1 MYTGGRTTLQCVA
14 MGQGREDIYGRK
26 DNTSMCSHGTREG
39 GCIREEGQHF
49 NVQPWD
55 KGGRMYT
62 GGRTT
67 LQCAAMGQGREDV
80 YGRKDNTSMC
90 SHGTR
95 EGGCIWRKDNTSMC
109 SHGTREGGCIQEEGQ
124 HFNVQ
129 PWDKG
134 GRMYMGRRTTLQCA
148 AMGQGSEDVYGTKD
162 NTSMCSH
169 GTREGGC
176 IREEGQHFNVQPC
189 DKGGRMYTGG
199 RTTLQCAAMGQG
211 REDVYG
217 RKDNTSMCSHGTREG
232 GCIREEGQHFN
243 VQPWDK
249 GGRMYMGGRTTLQ
262 CAAMGQ
268 GREDVY
274 GRKDNT
280 SMCSHATREGGCI
293 REEGQHFNV
302 QPWDKGGRII
312 REEGQHFNVQP
323 WDKGGR
329 MYTGGRTTLQCA
341 AMGQGREDYT
351 GGRTTLQCAAMGQGR
366 EDVYGRKDNTSMCSH
381 GTREGGCIREEGQH
395 FNVQPWDKGGR
406 MYTGGRITLQC
417 AAMGQGGRM
426 YMGGRTTLQCA
437 AMGQGREDVYGRKDN
452 TSMCSHGTREG
463 GCIWEEGQHF
473 NVQPWDK
480 GGRMYMG
487 GRTTLQWATMGQG
500 REDVYGRKDNT
511 SMCSHGT
518 REGGCI
524 WEEGQHFNVQPWD
537 KGGRMYMGGRT
548 TLQCAAMGQ
557 GREDVYERKDGRTTL
572 LCAAMGQGR
581 EDVYGRKDNT
591 SMCSHGKKEK
601 KKVKPI
607 DQRK

>member
-1 MYTGGRTTLQCVA
+1 MYTGGRTTLQCAA
-14 MGQGREDIYGRK
+14 MGQGREDVYRRK

-39 GCIREEGQHF
+39 GYIREEGQHF

-55 KGGRMYT
+55 KGGRMHT

-109 SHGTREGGCIQEEGQ
+109 SHGTREGGCIREEGQ

-148 AMGQGSEDVYGTKD
+148 AMGQGSEDVYGGRTTLQCAAMGQGREDVYGRKD

-169 GTREGGC
+169 ATREGGC
-176 IREEGQHFNVQPC
+176 IWEEGQHFNVQPW

-217 RKDNTSMCSHGTREG
+217 RKDNTSMCSHGTRG
-232 GCIREEGQHFN
+232 
-243 VQPWDK
+243 
-249 GGRMYMGGRTTLQ
+249 
-262 CAAMGQ
+262 
-268 GREDVY
+268 
-274 GRKDNT
+274 
-280 SMCSHATREGGCI
+280 
-293 REEGQHFNV
+293 
-302 QPWDKGGRII
+302 
-312 REEGQHFNVQP
+312 
-323 WDKGGR
+323 
-329 MYTGGRTTLQCA
+329 
-341 AMGQGREDYT
+341 
-351 GGRTTLQCAAMGQGR
+351 

-381 GTREGGCIREEGQH
+381 GTREGGCIWEEGQH
-395 FNVQPWDKGGR
+395 FNVQPWDK
-406 MYTGGRITLQC
+406 
-417 AAMGQGGRM
+417 GGRM

-480 GGRMYMG
+480 GGRMYMR
-487 GRTTLQWATMGQG
+487 GRTTLLCAAMEQG
-500 REDVYGRKDNT
+500 REDVYERKDNT

-537 KGGRMYMGGRT
+537 KGGRMYMR
-548 TLQCAAMGQ
+548 
-557 GREDVYERKDGRTTL
+557 GRTTL

-591 SMCSHGKKEK
+591 SMCNHGTREGGCIWEEGQHFNGQPWDKGGRMYMGGRTTLQCAATGKKK
-601 KKVKPI
+601 
-607 DQRK
+607 RKQENKRFFKI